1 MFNLPQKL
9 TLESFINICEGGE
22 KIFLSPTAKR
32 KIILSSNAVERI
44 AGSGKVIYGINAGF
58 GGLSNKLISW
68 DKIKRLQKNLILSH
82 ACGVGEALPKEV
94 SRGVLLLLINSL
106 AKGYSGIRLKTL
118 EVLIKIFNKGIIPLM
133 PSKGSVGAS
142 GDLVPLAHLAL
153 LLLGE
158 GRAFYGNKTI
168 SGRKVLELINEK
180 SLDFF
185 PKEGLA
191 LVNGTHAMTSLLA
204 FSVFQ
209 ARNLSKIA
217 DIAGAISFKSLEADP
232 SCLAAKIHSLKPYPG
247 QISAALNLR
256 RLFKGGKLTVKGAFF
271 NQKGLK
277 NQIQDAYSLRCLPQV
292 HGASKDAVSYVQRI
306 VEIEMNSVTDNPLL
320 VDGKFLSGGNFHGQ
334 SLALAADFLAMAVS
348 EFGDISER
356 RLDRLVT
363 PLVSGLPPFLAKNS
377 GLNSGFMITQYTAA
391 ALLNYNKVLC
401 HPAVVDSISVSGQ
414 QEDHVS
420 MGMTSCLKLREVCS
434 NTEKILA
441 IEMLGGVQALD
452 LTAKLKECG
461 PALTAAYHSLRKHV
475 PFLAKDRPLYKD
487 IEKTAD
493 LISSGEIVKR
503 VERITGKLN

>member
-1 MFNLPQKL
+1 MFNLSQKL
-9 TLESFINICEGGE
+9 TLERFVNVCGGGE
-22 KIFLSPTAKR
+22 RIFLSPAAKK
-32 KIILSSNAVERI
+32 KIIASSKMAERI
-44 AGSGKVIYGINAGF
+44 AGSGKAVYGINTGF

-82 ACGVGEALPKEV
+82 ACGVDGPLPKNG
-94 SRGVLLLLINSL
+94 SRGVLILLINSL
-106 AKGYSGIRLKTL
+106 SKGYSGIRLKTL

-142 GDLVPLAHLAL
+142 GDLVPLAHLSL

-158 GRAFYGNKTI
+158 GKAFYGNKTI
-168 SGRKVLELINEK
+168 SGRKVLKLINEK
-180 SLDFF
+180 PLDFF

-204 FSVFQ
+204 FSVFR
-209 ARNLSKIA
+209 AKNLSKIA
-217 DIAGAISFKSLEADP
+217 DIAGAISFKALEAD
-232 SCLAAKIHSLKPYPG
+232 SACLDEKIHALKPHPG
-247 QISAALNLR
+247 QISAALNLK
-256 RLFKGGKLTVKGAFF
+256 RLLKGSQLAGRGVFF
-271 NQKGLK
+271 NQKKILK

-292 HGASKDAVSYVQRI
+292 HGASKDAISHAQGV

-334 SLALAADFLAMAVS
+334 PLALAADFLAMAVS
-348 EFGDISER
+348 ELGDISER
-356 RLDRLVT
+356 RLDRLVN

-377 GLNSGFMITQYTAA
+377 GLNSGFMIAQYTAA

-401 HPAVVDSISVSGQ
+401 HPAVIDSIPTSGQ

-420 MGMTSCLKLREVCS
+420 MGMTSCLKLIDVCS

-452 LTAKLKECG
+452 LAAKLKECG
-461 PALTAAYHSLRKHV
+461 PALAAAYYFLRKHV
-475 PFLAKDRPLYKD
+475 LFL
-487 IEKTAD
+487 
-493 LISSGEIVKR
+493 
-503 VERITGKLN
+503 